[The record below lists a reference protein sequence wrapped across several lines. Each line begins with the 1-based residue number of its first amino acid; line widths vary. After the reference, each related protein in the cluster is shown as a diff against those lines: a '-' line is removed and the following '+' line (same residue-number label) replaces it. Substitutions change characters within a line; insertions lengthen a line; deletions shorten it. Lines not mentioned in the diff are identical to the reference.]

1 MSFEGSVCD
10 PESAMPGTVSATQLL
25 VLTDLGCSQT
35 CQKSF
40 PLQWTTGSAEMHHW
54 SKY

>member
-1 MSFEGSVCD
+1 MSFEGSVCE
-10 PESAMPGTVSATQLL
+10 PESALPGTVSAAQLL

-35 CQKSF
+35 CQESF
-40 PLQWTTGSAEMHHW
+40 PLQWTTVSAEMLNW